1 MSTRISGT
9 SRITGTLTSGVS
21 RGSRVRSYATGRTC
35 GHGECDTIL
44 SVYNPAKYCAV
55 HAGLAIGR
63 KRSMPRPV
71 TEVVCARCG
80 VTFETA
86 NPARKFCS
94 DRCRMAAFARRKRA
108 AVRAERRLQQEQQA
122 PQAVARSAA
131 QRTTAVD
138 AA

>member
-1 MSTRISGT
+1 MSTRISGR
-9 SRITGTLTSGVS
+9 SRITGTLTSAISKGD
-21 RGSRVRSYATGRTC
+21 RVRSYEGGRIC

-44 SVYNPAKYCAV
+44 SVYNPSKYCAV
-55 HAGLAIGR
+55 HAHLAVGR

-71 TEVVCARCG
+71 SEVACARCG
-80 VTFETA
+80 ATFQTA

-108 AVRAERRLQQEQQA
+108 AVRAENRLRPEQALQA
-122 PQAVARSAA
+122 GTRAAGGRDAV
-131 QRTTAVD
+131 VD